1 MTIAPPSR
9 QPLRVRIAP
18 LLFLLIALVAVV
30 LIPQVAHGQTGNAAR
45 LPRALTLG
53 LVAAVVWSCSV
64 VVLFLTWRARAL
76 HVGWLL
82 SMTGCFLMLVTVKFV
97 LSPAE
102 YFARGASLGRV
113 VAVAAGVL
121 AFYLVTLLLLTVGV
135 RWTERAGLVA
145 WRWKI
150 LMLAI
155 AGIFI
160 FAASSA
166 TAPLVGS
173 SARQYLS
180 SLFSTS
186 FGALLIGALLLTA
199 ILFVQALEYGSRP
212 VVDGSGR
219 TALAATAGITA
230 ALLVGYHV
238 LWVILVIRLR

>member
-9 QPLRVRIAP
+9 EPLKVRIAP

-30 LIPQVAHGQTGNAAR
+30 WIPQIAFGQIGSAAR

-64 VVLFLTWRARAL
+64 MVLYLAWRARAL
-76 HVGWLL
+76 HVGWLM
-82 SMTGCFLMLVTVKFV
+82 SMAGCLLMLVTVKFV
-97 LSPAE
+97 LSPAQ
-102 YFARGASLGRV
+102 YFAKGASVGRV

-121 AFYLVTLLLLTVGV
+121 AFYLVTLLLLTAGV
-135 RWTERAGLVA
+135 TWSERAGLVA

-150 LMLAI
+150 LMIAI

-160 FAASSA
+160 LVASSA

-180 SLFSTS
+180 SLFSTDV
-186 FGALLIGALLLTA
+186 GALLIVALLLTA
-199 ILFVQALEYGSRP
+199 ILFVQALEYGSKP

-219 TALAATAGITA
+219 NALAATAGITA
-230 ALLVGYHV
+230 AVLVSYHV

>member
-1 MTIAPPSR
+1 M
-9 QPLRVRIAP
+9 
-18 LLFLLIALVAVV
+18 
-30 LIPQVAHGQTGNAAR
+30 
-45 LPRALTLG
+45 
-53 LVAAVVWSCSV
+53 
-64 VVLFLTWRARAL
+64 
-76 HVGWLL
+76 
-82 SMTGCFLMLVTVKFV
+82 SMAGCFLMLVAVKFV

-102 YFARGASLGRV
+102 YFAKGASVGRV
-113 VAVAAGVL
+113 AAIAAGVL
-121 AFYLVTLLLLTVGV
+121 AFYLVTLLLLTMGV

-186 FGALLIGALLLTA
+186 FGVLLIVALLLTA

-219 TALAATAGITA
+219 TALATTAGITA
-230 ALLVGYHV
+230 ALLVSYHV
-238 LWVILVIRLR
+238 LWVILVIRVR